1 MRGGKKGGKSM
12 NELSLQE
19 QYELQGGSFVGA
31 AILYLL
37 LGAGIYKIYKSRRGR
52 ISIPRILNIEWGN

>member
-1 MRGGKKGGKSM
+1 M

-52 ISIPRILNIEWGN
+52 ISIPRILHIEWGN